1 MDVDS
6 MEDNATTLNNNIKGN
21 AEQLELMFAA
31 EEFPD
36 IEITQ
41 TSQIVMKSGSRR
53 VFKV

>member
-6 MEDNATTLNNNIKGN
+6 MEDDATTLNKNIKGN

-36 IEITQ
+36 IKIMKP
-41 TSQIVMKSGSRR
+41 TSKTKDANESDSNEE
-53 VFKV
+53 